1 MDRSISFGGLDNGG
15 PLWFEIL
22 GAAYTRGLQIPIVDY
37 IFGLGG
43 RDITVPE
50 IESIAHHILSVAETG
65 QVDELV
71 HYVGVR
77 GDEPLKVLSGNG
89 RNR

>member
-1 MDRSISFGGLDNGG
+1 LDNCG
-15 PLWFEIL
+15 PLWLEIV
-22 GAAYTRGLQIPIVDY
+22 AAAFTRGLNIPIVDY

-50 IESIAHHILSVAETG
+50 IESIYYHILSVAETG
-65 QVDELV
+65 QVDKQV

-77 GDEPLKVLSGNG
+77 GEEPLKVLSGNG
-89 RNR
+89 SKAQGA